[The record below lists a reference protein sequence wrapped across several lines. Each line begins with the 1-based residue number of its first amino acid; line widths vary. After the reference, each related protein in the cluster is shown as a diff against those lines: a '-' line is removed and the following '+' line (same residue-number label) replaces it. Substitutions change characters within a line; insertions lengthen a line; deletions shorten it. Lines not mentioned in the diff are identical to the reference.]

1 MKDIAKM
8 KADFAKQIEMAELEN
23 SINSK
28 LLASIPNGYEV
39 FLIEATG
46 KKAEDRGIKYDLH
59 TSVSVHNPHTKYNPA
74 ELLKICSYLLKEYP
88 VTQKIDDKEYEGL
101 HDYII
106 GSCRGFNSPCGE
118 LSVRWLSGAFDC
130 HITLP
135 IEGAG
140 LLGFFKEGQTRPATN
155 IELDVYT
162 SVRHVDPQGRPLRYS
177 IKEYNFKAPQIKFYG
192 GHRTLTDDAE
202 IQRIIDYIKSIG

>member
-28 LLASIPNGYEV
+28 LLASLPNGYEI

-46 KKAEDRGIKYDLH
+46 RKAEDRGVKYDLH
-59 TSVSVHNPHTKYNPA
+59 TSVSVDNPHTKYNPD
-74 ELLKICSYLLKEYP
+74 ELLKVCAYLLKGYP
-88 VTQKIDDKEYEGL
+88 VTQKIDDRDYGCP

-106 GSCRGFNSPCGE
+106 GSYRGFNSPCGE
-118 LSVRWLSGAFDC
+118 LSVRWLSGKFEC
-130 HITLP
+130 YMTLP
-135 IEGAG
+135 IEGTE
-140 LLGFFKEGQTRPATN
+140 LLVFFKEGQTRPATD

-177 IKEYNFKAPQIKFYG
+177 IKEYNFKASQIKFYG

-202 IQRIIDYIKSIG
+202 IQRIIDYIMSK

>member
-1 MKDIAKM
+1 MQDIAKM

-28 LLASIPNGYEV
+28 LLASLPNGYEI
-39 FLIEATG
+39 FLLEATG

-59 TSVSVHNPHTKYNPA
+59 TSIPVYSPHTKYNPA
-74 ELLKICSYLLKEYP
+74 ELLKVCAYLLKEYP
-88 VTQKIDDKEYEGL
+88 VTQKVDDREYGGP

-106 GSCRGFNSPCGE
+106 GSHRGFNSPCGE
-118 LSVRWLSGAFDC
+118 LSVRWLSGEFEC
-130 HITLP
+130 YITLP

-140 LLGFFKEGQTRPATN
+140 LLGFFKEGQTRPATD

-162 SVRHVDPQGRPLRYS
+162 SVRDADPQGRPLRYS
-177 IKEYNFKAPQIKFYG
+177 IKEYNFKASQVVFYG

-202 IQRIIDYIKSIG
+202 IQRIIDNIKSID